1 MDRKEIT
8 DVFTP
13 RRGEVN
19 PDMYVHRPKLEK
31 QLLRSFNRFCHTLV
45 YGESGNGKSWLFKKV
60 LEENKIP
67 YVIANGGNSSR
78 LKSITAELYSCLIAP
93 GTIKKLG
100 FTEEKTAELNAV
112 VAKGTLKHNGQYEIS
127 QEEPLLT
134 AFRVLGE
141 SAKGKRSIIVID
153 NLEFIFSSKDLM
165 EELANILILLDDQR
179 YAQYEVNFL
188 LVGTPLNVM
197 KYFRETKNI
206 ESVSNRLD
214 EVSKISS
221 LDSDQTMELIRRGFK
236 QLSVEI
242 EGRELM
248 YLASHI
254 WSVTLGIAQRVQE
267 FCEFLAYEV
276 EDNSW
281 VYDKELI
288 KQASY
293 NWLLNGL
300 QHSYQAIESH
310 FNSKGT
316 TVARKNQ
323 VIYCLSQ
330 LKIHQFDTNQID
342 AAIRKNF
349 PDTIPKTNMGI
360 YRILIELTKGPTP
373 LLCSNSAI
381 NKFSVVDP
389 KYIMCARVILQICPV
404 KKNVLRKNF
413 LV

>member
-1 MDRKEIT
+1 MGRKEIT

-19 PDMYVHRPKLEK
+19 PEMYVHRPKLEK
-31 QLLRSFNRFCHTLV
+31 NLLRSFKRFCHTLV

-60 LEENKIP
+60 LDENKIP
-67 YVIANGGNSSR
+67 YVIANGGNSAR
-78 LKSITAELYSCLIAP
+78 LNSITSELYSCLIDP

-112 VAKGTLKHNGQYEIS
+112 IAKGTLKHTGQYEIS

-134 AFRVLGE
+134 VFRLLSE

-153 NLEFIFSSKDLM
+153 NLEFIFNSKELM
-165 EELANILILLDDQR
+165 EELANILILLDDKR

-188 LVGTPLNVM
+188 IVGTPLNVM

-214 EVSKISS
+214 EVPKISS
-221 LDSDQTMELIRRGFK
+221 LNSGQTMELISRGFL
-236 QLSVEI
+236 QLSVKI

-248 YLASHI
+248 NLAEHI
-254 WSVTLGIAQRVQE
+254 CNVTLGIAQRVQE

-276 EDNSW
+276 EDNNW
-281 VYDKELI
+281 VYDKGLI
-288 KQASY
+288 KKASEA
-293 NWLLNGL
+293 WLLNGL

-323 VIYCLSQ
+323 VIYCISR
-330 LKIHQFDTNQID
+330 LKTHQFDTNQID
-342 AAIRKNF
+342 AAIRKKF
-349 PDTIPKTNMGI
+349 PETVPKTNMGI
-360 YRILIELTKGPTP
+360 YRILIELTKGLTP
-373 LLCSNSAI
+373 LLCSNRHI

-389 KYIMCARVILQICPV
+389 KYIMCARVILVICPV
-404 KKNVLRKNF
+404 TKKVKRKNF
-413 LV
+413 RV